1 MNFIK
6 IAWRDIVSIFKN
18 RFIRVSVTAIIIVP
32 LLYSLLYLYAF
43 WDPYSKLQD
52 VPVAIVNLDKGSVK
66 DGTDVNY
73 GNDLVKNLKDNDKM
87 GWKFVS
93 KEDAEEGVKE
103 KDYYAMFIIPE
114 DFSTKVVS
122 AKDGKPEE
130 PNITYT
136 ANEKKN
142 FLAAQINGKV
152 LTELKAEITKNITK
166 EYTKVTFDN
175 LYELKD
181 GMQKAA
187 DGSKELKDG
196 IVTAKDGS
204 SQINDGVGTLKTKV
218 DDGIALAGL
227 HPELKSLVDA
237 SNAVK
242 TRKVLQD
249 GLALKDIDT
258 SMLDMVNET
267 NVGLATKSASDVSGL
282 MNSQG
287 VKTIMNIPSLQV
299 VLSQMDFT
307 KSGNVDALKER
318 VNNVESLLSDVAVL
332 QSAVSKIDQN
342 KLNAMLA
349 PLATPEMQSV
359 LKDPVKLNAM
369 VTNANN
375 LIGTA
380 NNLNTVVSKVDSD
393 KLKALVAPLASPQ
406 MQAILSDPAKLDGMV
421 TNAGQ
426 LIDLANNVNG
436 LLTKVDGT
444 KLTNMVSPFM
454 TPQMQAV
461 INDPTQLNALVN
473 NTNNLI
479 TTASVLNDTLK
490 QVDGTKLNA
499 MLQPLFTPQMQAIL
513 NDDTKLTGML
523 ANAQALIKTAGDLNT
538 ILNGVDGNSLN
549 TALTTLSPVLS
560 DSTKLTSLTNMAKTA
575 SAVGS
580 DAATI
585 QGMQYVLSNASKMND
600 LLTTSTAM
608 SNKVNISDADKTTLA
623 NVPDAQLTALNTN
636 KQALI
641 NVIASEA
648 AKGNIDPTTAQSLT
662 LAVTIGSDISPAV
675 KDLVTVQGKLADPS
689 IAQIQTVL
697 SGMDANKVTA
707 MNSLLTGVKDN
718 AQVLG
723 ALPTVLTTTNANSLL
738 ALQPITQNYTT
749 IKNTLSSNLPLLQAI
764 SPTLTVDNVK
774 NVKPLLGLAPQFDT
788 MKTQLN
794 GGVGLLNT
802 VKPSLTAD
810 NISNAAPLL
819 SLVPKYDYLKGQ
831 LNGNIGLLNT
841 VKPSLTTDNVANV
854 LPLMSLTSNFDGMK
868 KDLGSNIG
876 LLNTIKPSLTTDNVA
891 NLMPLLSVTSKFDSI
906 KSDIAKNES
915 NLALLNDLMQKAND
929 PSVKAILPQIQTL
942 QQDLQ
947 AAKPLLTQLSSQDY
961 MNKIAGSPALVTQLT
976 SMQKDLKNSSD
987 VMTIAQNALSDGNI
1001 KMANDLIA
1009 SIPVLT
1015 DGVNKLYDGTNKLND
1030 GMTKL
1035 ADGSKE
1041 LNDKLTEG
1049 SDKLNKNLVNDSDTM
1064 STFISEPLKMDEKPM
1079 FPVKNYGTG
1088 FAPYFIPLSLWI
1100 GALMM
1105 FFVITEKVDE
1115 DIKASSA
1122 SIVLGKYLS
1131 YSYIGIIQAVLASAV
1146 VIALGLRPANVPL
1159 YFLFNIFMSFV
1170 FIAIIQCLVFLL
1182 GMAGRLLS
1190 IILLIFQLTSCAG
1203 TFPLEVVPPLFKVL
1217 NPFMPFTYCVSA
1229 LREVISGMNGHAV
1242 FMKDVSV
1249 LAAFMIV
1256 FLAISVL
1263 MKGHA
1268 DKVQEKI
1275 KEKAISMAS

>member
-6 IAWRDIVSIFKN
+6 IAWRDIVNIFKN

-66 DGTDVNY
+66 DGADVNY
-73 GNDLVKNLKDNDKM
+73 GNDLVKNLKDNNKM

-93 KEDAEEGVKE
+93 KEVAEEGVKE

-218 DDGIALAGL
+218 DDGIALANS
-227 HPELKSLVDA
+227 HPELKSLVSA
-237 SNAVK
+237 SNAIK

-258 SMLDMVNET
+258 SMLDMVNE
-267 NVGLATKSASDVSGL
+267 NNIGLATKSASDVSGL

-287 VKTIMNIPSLQV
+287 VKTIMSIPSLQV

-332 QSAVSKIDQN
+332 QNAVSKIDQN

-349 PLATPEMQSV
+349 PLATPQMQAV
-359 LKDPVKLNAM
+359 LTDPVKLNAM
-369 VTNANN
+369 VTNTNN

-380 NNLNTVVSKVDSD
+380 NNLNE
-393 KLKALVAPLASPQ
+393 
-406 MQAILSDPAKLDGMV
+406 
-421 TNAGQ
+421 
-426 LIDLANNVNG
+426 
-436 LLTKVDGT
+436 
-444 KLTNMVSPFM
+444 
-454 TPQMQAV
+454 
-461 INDPTQLNALVN
+461 
-473 NTNNLI
+473 
-479 TTASVLNDTLK
+479 TLK
-490 QVDGTKLNA
+490 QVDGSKLNA
-499 MLQPLFTPQMQAIL
+499 MLAPLSTPQMQAIL
-513 NDDTKLTGML
+513 NNDAQLAGML
-523 ANAQALIKTAGDLNT
+523 ANAQGLIKTAGDLNT
-538 ILNGVDGNSLN
+538 ILNGVDGTSLN
-549 TALTTLSPVLS
+549 TALVTLSPVLK
-560 DSTKLTSLTNMAKTA
+560 DQTKLASLTNMAKTA

-585 QGMQYVLSNASKMND
+585 QGMQAVLGNASKMND

-608 SNKVNISDADKTTLA
+608 SSKVSVSDADKKVIGSL
-623 NVPDAQLTALNTN
+623 PDEQLKALSAN
-636 KQALI
+636 KQNLI
-641 NVIASEA
+641 NAIMTA
-648 AKGNIDPTTAQSLT
+648 AGKGAIDQNTAQSLI
-662 LAVTIGSDISPAV
+662 LAVTIGSDLSPAV
-675 KDLVTVQGKLADPS
+675 KDLVAVQGKLADPS
-689 IAQIQTVL
+689 IAQVQQVL
-697 SGMDANKVTA
+697 SGLDSNKVAA

-723 ALPTVLTTTNANSLL
+723 ALPSVLTTTNANSLL
-738 ALQPITQNYTT
+738 ALQPLTQNINGIKTT
-749 IKNTLSSNLPLLQAI
+749 LNSNLPLLNAI
-764 SPTLTVDNVK
+764 SPALTVDNVK
-774 NVKPLLGLAPQFDT
+774 NVKPILGLVPQFDT
-788 MKTQLN
+788 MKGQLN

-802 VKPSLTAD
+802 VKPSITTD
-810 NISNAAPLL
+810 NISN
-819 SLVPKYDYLKGQ
+819 LV
-831 LNGNIGLLNT
+831 
-841 VKPSLTTDNVANV
+841 
-854 LPLMSLTSNFDGMK
+854 
-868 KDLGSNIG
+868 
-876 LLNTIKPSLTTDNVA
+876 
-891 NLMPLLSVTSKFDSI
+891 PLLSVTSKFDSLQN
-906 KSDIAKNES
+906 DIAKNQN

-929 PSVKAILPQIQTL
+929 PSVRAILPQVQTL

-947 AAKPLLTQLSSQDY
+947 AAKPLLTQLNNQEF
-961 MNKIAGSPALVTQLT
+961 MNKIASSPALVSQLT
-976 SMQKDLKNSSD
+976 SMQNDLKNSAD
-987 VMTIAQNALSDGNI
+987 VMAVAQNALSDGNI

-1009 SIPVLT
+1009 SIPAMT
-1015 DGVNKLYDGTNKLND
+1015 DGVNKLYDGTTKLND

-1041 LNDKLTEG
+1041 LNDKLTDG
-1049 SDKLNKNLVNDSDTM
+1049 SDKLNKNLVNDSETM

-1115 DIKASSA
+1115 DIKASTA

-1131 YSYIGIIQAVLASAV
+1131 YGYIGIIQAVLASAV

-1182 GMAGRLLS
+1182 GMAGRLMS

-1249 LAAFMIV
+1249 LAVFMIV
-1256 FLAISVL
+1256 FLTISVL